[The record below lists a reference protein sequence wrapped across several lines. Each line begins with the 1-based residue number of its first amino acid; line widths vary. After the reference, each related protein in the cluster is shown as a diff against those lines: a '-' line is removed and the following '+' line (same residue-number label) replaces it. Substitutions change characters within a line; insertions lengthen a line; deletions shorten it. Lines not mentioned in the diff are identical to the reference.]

1 MVSQTRA
8 GQERHELQISA
19 NEGERL
25 SSLAVQSPV
34 ITLEDFVLVVATK
47 QEGKMI
53 EKKSF
58 EDEKKRFKCLWVYI
72 PSCKSFTQYLR
83 HVLEK

>member
-1 MVSQTRA
+1 M
-8 GQERHELQISA
+8 
-19 NEGERL
+19 
-25 SSLAVQSPV
+25 QSPV
-34 ITLEDFVLVVATK
+34 ITLEGFVLVVATK

-58 EDEKKRFKCLWVYI
+58 EDEKKRFKCLWVYTS
-72 PSCKSFTQYLR
+72 SCKSFTQYLR